1 MQAML
6 VVTTICQI
14 INIKEAATAK
24 PLEKNMFRKPKKTD
38 VLRNLNMRWERLTST
53 CFNEARTRH
62 L

>member
-14 INIKEAATAK
+14 INIKEAATEK
-24 PLEKNMFRKPKKTD
+24 LLEKNMFRKPKKTD

-53 CFNEARTRH
+53 RFNEARTRH